1 MQTTSAV
8 EFALRGATPGFVPF
22 SLAQLVET
30 LRSLESAPRP
40 AKPVERIV
48 AVGGGLESFDNGEDV
63 QLIASM
69 VRGDRGALA
78 SLYDRYA
85 TLLLAVATRILADRR
100 EAEDLV
106 HDVMLEVW
114 RHSPDYDIARGTVR
128 AWILIRL
135 RSRALDRK
143 KSVGATR
150 VVAVDPE
157 RLHQERDSLAEDPAF
172 GPDRTAVRRALA
184 ALPDDQRTVLALAY
198 FEGLSSSEIAERID
212 TPIGTVKSRVAAALA
227 KLRLGLGEPAAGGT
241 R

>member
-1 MQTTSAV
+1 MTSISLDSASPAATTGAV
-8 EFALRGATPGFVPF
+8 RY
-22 SLAQLVET
+22 
-30 LRSLESAPRP
+30 
-40 AKPVERIV
+40 
-48 AVGGGLESFDNGEDV
+48 GGGVESFDNGEDA
-63 QLIASM
+63 QLVAAM
-69 VRGDRGALA
+69 CNGNRDALA
-78 SLYDRYA
+78 ALYDRYA

-100 EAEDLV
+100 ESEDLV

-114 RHSPDYDIARGTVR
+114 RHAADYDLTRGTVR

-157 RLHQERDSLAEDPAF
+157 RLHEQRDMNAEDPAF

-184 ALPDDQRTVLALAY
+184 ALPEEQRTVLELGY

-212 TPIGTVKSRVAAALA
+212 APIGTVKSRVAAALA
-227 KLRLGLGEPAAGGT
+227 KLRAGLGEPGVEVT